1 MLSRTPPRKPTFTWV
16 EQWLSGTKIGRKIV
30 YGYVLSVG
38 VALAGTTLGVMIGNN
53 YQQYGYDLRDDFLEE
68 IETIITLQNHLLH
81 LQKHQQQFFALLDEP
96 KLFREEYK
104 LFKKHQEKA
113 YELWDEFKETHDELK
128 TGDDEEELEMVRDI
142 IEKYD
147 GNEVDYTRQLDATLQ
162 VIDFDNPSPEEI
174 ERLRNLLIKF
184 AQNPLSRQ
192 LRQQV
197 IDLEELLEEVE
208 EEREPAEAV
217 FQKASEIRHVIIGGS
232 VLFSILIATL
242 LVFYTNKL
250 LLSNQRHEIK
260 KQKSLGK
267 QLKEAKE
274 KAVIANRAKS
284 EFLAN
289 MSHEL
294 RTPLNGILGYTQIL
308 EHSSSMTPS
317 ETKGINVIHQCGIHL
332 LNLINDIL
340 DLAKIEAGKMELE
353 VNHLHFSSFLN
364 DLGAMCQIRA
374 EKKNVAF
381 VEVIDN
387 QLPEHIC
394 VDQKRLRQAL
404 INLLGNAIKFTDSGK
419 VIFTVKLL
427 KKTINHNQQ
436 IINQVRFQ
444 VEDTGVGMNPEQL
457 ETIFLPFEQ
466 VGESTRKSEG
476 TGLGLAITTNIIAMM
491 DSKLEVSSKLGEGS
505 RFWFDLFV
513 PEIDIQESE
522 ETVTPKQIIGFK
534 GEKKKILIVDDRW
547 SNRLIVISMLSS
559 LGFQLTEAVDGEE
572 ALQKIS
578 AFKPDLVIMD
588 LVMPKMDGFETID
601 KLRQSPQWQSLKI
614 VASSASVFNKDRQ
627 RSIDVGADSFL
638 PKPIEKNK
646 LMETLQRH
654 LQLEW
659 IYQQQEQEEKIFP
672 GEKPLEGQAL
682 VLPTIEDLKRLYDAA
697 RGGLISDILE
707 QIDHLE
713 KANSQFTPF
722 GEKIRQWAKGFKI
735 NEIKSYL
742 QSVIEEV

>member
-1 MLSRTPPRKPTFTWV
+1 MLSRNPPRKPAFNWV
-16 EQWLSGTKIGRKIV
+16 DNWLSGTKIGRKIV

-38 VALAGTTLGVMIGNN
+38 VALVGTTLGVMIGNN

-81 LQKHQQQFFALLDEP
+81 LQKHQQQFFALLDDPET
-96 KLFREEYK
+96 FREEYK
-104 LFKKHQEKA
+104 LFKKHQEKV
-113 YELWDEFKETHDELK
+113 YELWDEFKETHNELK

-162 VIDFDNPSPEEI
+162 VIDFDNPSPENI
-174 ERLRNLLIKF
+174 ERLRNLLIQF
-184 AQNPLSRQ
+184 AQNPLSRR

-208 EEREPAEAV
+208 EEREPAEVAMAR
-217 FQKASEIRHVIIGGS
+217 ASELRHVIIGGS

-260 KQKSLGK
+260 KQKLLGK

-274 KAVIANRAKS
+274 KAVIANQAKS

-308 EHSSSMTPS
+308 ENSPSMTPS

-353 VNHLHFSSFLN
+353 ANNLHFSSFLN

-374 EKKNVAF
+374 EKKNLAF

-427 KKTINHNQQ
+427 KKTLNHNQQ
-436 IINQVRFQ
+436 PINQVRFQ
-444 VEDTGVGMNPEQL
+444 VEDTGVGMTPEEL

-476 TGLGLAITTNIIAMM
+476 TGLGLAITTKIIAMM
-491 DSKLEVSSKLGEGS
+491 DSKLEVSSKLAAGS
-505 RFWFDLFV
+505 KFWFDLYV
-513 PEIDIQESE
+513 PEIDIQEGE
-522 ETVTPKQIIGFK
+522 ETVAPKQIIGFK

-578 AFKPDLVIMD
+578 ALKPDLVIMD

-638 PKPIEKNK
+638 PKPIDKNK

-659 IYQQQEQEEKIFP
+659 IYQEQEQEEKIFP

-697 RGGLISDILE
+697 RGVKICKILNN
-707 QIDHLE
+707 L
-713 KANSQFTPF
+713 
-722 GEKIRQWAKGFKI
+722 R
-735 NEIKSYL
+735 
-742 QSVIEEV
+742 